1 MTISPDIQAGLWG
14 LLAGS
19 ALIVGAALAWFARLP
34 QRAIAAV
41 MAFGAGVLI
50 SALSFE
56 LMGEA
61 FRQGGFVSTAAGFVA
76 GAAVFTVANWQLARA
91 GARHRTRSG
100 RQHVQESQDFQNN
113 NGSAIALGALLDGI
127 PESIVIGLTLLAG
140 GKVSLTAVCAIF
152 LSNIP
157 QGLSSAAG
165 MKKAGRSAVFVFG
178 LWVAIALISGAASL
192 IGYYVFDGLAPEIT
206 AATIAFAAGAIL
218 SMLADTMMPEAF
230 EEAHDFTGF
239 ITVLG
244 FLAAFCLSQAQ
255 F

>member
-19 ALIVGAALAWFARLP
+19 ALILGAALAWFARLP

-61 FRQGGFVSTAAGFVA
+61 FRQGGFVSTAVGFVT
-76 GAAVFTVANWQLARA
+76 GAAVFTAANWQLARA
-91 GARHRTRSG
+91 GARHRNRSG
-100 RQHVQESQDFQNN
+100 DQQSREAQDFQNN
-113 NGSAIALGALLDGI
+113 ASAIALGALLDGI

-165 MKKAGRSAVFVFG
+165 MKKAGRSATYVFG
-178 LWVAIALISGAASL
+178 LWAAIALISGAASL
-192 IGYYVFDGLAPEIT
+192 VGYYVFDGLAPEIT

-255 F
+255 L